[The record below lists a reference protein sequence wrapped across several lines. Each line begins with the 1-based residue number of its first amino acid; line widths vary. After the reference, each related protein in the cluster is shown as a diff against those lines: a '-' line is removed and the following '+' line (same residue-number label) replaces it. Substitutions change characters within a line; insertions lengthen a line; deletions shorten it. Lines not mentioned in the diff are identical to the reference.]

1 MRSVRSERFII
12 DSATVAVDGIDDMF
26 VSTETSAM
34 AVRVILAALVSI
46 SLAMV
51 PAVGGVDL
59 TKSTTMAVTD
69 QADMP
74 CCNSSDDCKTPA
86 ACTLKCFNF
95 IGAIAAPM
103 VPLPCVLEKT
113 QISFVPDALREH
125 LNSPPTR
132 PPPV

>member
-1 MRSVRSERFII
+1 
-12 DSATVAVDGIDDMF
+12 MF

-46 SLAMV
+46 SLAIV

-59 TKSTTMAVTD
+59 TKSTTIAVTD
-69 QADMP
+69 QGDMP
-74 CCNSSDDCKTPA
+74 CCNSSDDCKAPV
-86 ACTLKCFNF
+86 ACALKCFNF

-113 QISFVPDALREH
+113 RITFVPDAMREH
-125 LNSPPTR
+125 LSSPPTHH
-132 PPPV
+132 PPV